1 MWHGVLTLSVVAVVG
16 APAAREPWRADR
28 RAGEKDEGTRLLCL
42 FASIGSPKVRKRT
55 STLRRPMRHAK
66 APQSTDPPP
75 DDLEDSSIRFSP
87 AGRD

>member
-1 MWHGVLTLSVVAVVG
+1 MEA
-16 APAAREPWRADR
+16 RADR

-55 STLRRPMRHAK
+55 STLSIRRPMRHAK

-75 DDLEDSSIRFSP
+75 DDLEDSIVSAFPRPGGTDEARPCNF
-87 AGRD
+87 AARG